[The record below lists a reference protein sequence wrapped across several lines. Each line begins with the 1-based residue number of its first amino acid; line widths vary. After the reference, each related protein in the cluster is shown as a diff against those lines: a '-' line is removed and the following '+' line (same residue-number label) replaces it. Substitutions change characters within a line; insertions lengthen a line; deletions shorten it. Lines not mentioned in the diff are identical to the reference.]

1 MGIGGGVTNGDSEGL
16 SEPIYIAITELPMV
30 DVEQGLRHEL
40 ECVLL

>member
-16 SEPIYIAITELPMV
+16 GEPVNIAIIELPMD